1 MKHKTY
7 NIVITGVGGQGIITL
22 AGIIAEAALA
32 SGYDAKM
39 SEVHGLA
46 QRGGHIE
53 AHVKFGKKV
62 YSSLVPQRGADLII
76 ALEPLEAL
84 MCMWYACART
94 SVLVN
99 SQKLVPLSIY
109 TDKKQYP
116 EITEI
121 IKKIKLFTCQI
132 FQKDATS
139 EVLKATGS
147 IIPLNIY
154 MLGAAYYENLLPLK
168 KEKLLDSIKNTISP
182 KYFELNKKVFN
193 LSK

>member
-7 NIVITGVGGQGIITL
+7 NIVITGVGGQGVITL
-22 AGIIAEAALA
+22 ARIIAEAALA